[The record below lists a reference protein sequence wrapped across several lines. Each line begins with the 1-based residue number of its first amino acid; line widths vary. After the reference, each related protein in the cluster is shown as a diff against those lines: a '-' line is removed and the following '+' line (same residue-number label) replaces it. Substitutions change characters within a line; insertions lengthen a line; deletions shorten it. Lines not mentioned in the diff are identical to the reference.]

1 MLDSIGIFHADAQ
14 EIYGQLAGSERPTA
28 HLANAA
34 DEPGRRKATF
44 RSLFATERLYRT
56 DMLPAGTWN
65 VAETLCVVCYEWL
78 SERTYNQAYKH
89 AKRSGNELKR
99 RSRNAEEILKYR

>member
-34 DEPGRRKATF
+34 DEPGRRKATECRRNSVSF
-44 RSLFATERLYRT
+44 VTSGCLRGLTIKH
-56 DMLPAGTWN
+56 M
-65 VAETLCVVCYEWL
+65 
-78 SERTYNQAYKH
+78 H

-99 RSRNAEEILKYR
+99 RSRNAEEILKHR

>member
-28 HLANAA
+28 HVANAA

-44 RSLFATERLYRT
+44 RSLLATERLYRT
-56 DMLPAGTWN
+56 DFLLGHGMSQK
-65 VAETLCVVCYEWL
+65 LCVSFVTSGCL
-78 SERTYNQAYKH
+78 RGLTVKHKH

-99 RSRNAEEILKYR
+99 RSRNAEEILKHR